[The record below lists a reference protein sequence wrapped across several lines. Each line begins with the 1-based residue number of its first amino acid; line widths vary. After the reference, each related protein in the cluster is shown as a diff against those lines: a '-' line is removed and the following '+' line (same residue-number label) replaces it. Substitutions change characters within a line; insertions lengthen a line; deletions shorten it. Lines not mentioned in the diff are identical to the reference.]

1 MEIPGQK
8 KSHIDPNCIMELR
21 DSDKRSKIPKIMQM
35 EKRVVVEKSVK
46 KVVTSGT
53 LQEDSE
59 KRYLGGSILCC
70 DSISNSDVFQGNN
83 KFWYNLDSNVSDRVW
98 EAISNMGVVRIQN
111 KPSIV
116 QNNKDL
122 EARDILKK
130 GNRKESKKK
139 PLGILFHTT

>member
-1 MEIPGQK
+1 M
-8 KSHIDPNCIMELR
+8 
-21 DSDKRSKIPKIMQM
+21 
-35 EKRVVVEKSVK
+35 VEKSVK
-46 KVVTSGT
+46 EVVTSGT
-53 LQEDSE
+53 LQEDNE
-59 KRYLGGSILCC
+59 KRYSGGSILCC

-98 EAISNMGVVRIQN
+98 EAISNMGVVGIQN